1 MMMFYVDYYKIKT
14 YDIPL
19 NISQNKRISD
29 GSIENDFY
37 VTNIRTSE
45 QIIMLSQVDQ
55 ALCDEAANG
64 RIHGNGGFY
73 NGYWVSNDGLY
84 RLNLRLPWNA
94 CGGVVPLSYG
104 GLSHIYGQPCIE
116 MAWGKPL
123 YQNITKEWNTQWQY
137 LRMATGVVPAP
148 DALCSIGGFTQDE
161 SSFALS
167 LQQKF
172 GLSGVWGGKNRVS
185 EISNWYEDKTLMEY
199 SIDIGWQKELI
210 SNSENIPLHSII
222 RQNNGDTVVVLPE
235 TILHYQGFS
244 PRRVFWLSEPIHY
257 PIKRGEGS
265 SGTVYA
271 TLSLPVTHL
280 ISDDLFLCYPGG
292 ANAVDIC
299 DLTLIRRAKKV
310 NLLILNKQGVEGW
323 KFVMG
328 FAARL
333 RREHINFTIKLLNG
347 NKCKEL
353 SLKQFRK
360 YLHSQDMIV
369 PAELGDDFG
378 GRLNSFLESKH
389 PDLIPGVLRRG
400 EAMLIS
406 GIFCPE
412 VAFYLATSVR
422 NGSWDGRWKSLKRCC
437 RGTLFMDKYNLGKL
451 AKTEK
456 QTKVDIFAGNISLA
470 DAKQSVKDSGFVIF
484 ASQNMQNDKSR
495 YHELIK
501 FCLENDISV
510 IMFTEKADAFMAQV
524 AGRFYELNCRL
535 DSNIMQYTFGA
546 VGTGFGVNFTLT
558 PHGQLASCRDLSEA
572 ELNQLCNR
580 QDAMQVANGVECI
593 GNLSQEQIHSTM
605 FVDKML

>member
-1 MMMFYVDYYKIKT
+1 MA
-14 YDIPL
+14 P
-19 NISQNKRISD
+19 
-29 GSIENDFY
+29 
-37 VTNIRTSE
+37 
-45 QIIMLSQVDQ
+45 
-55 ALCDEAANG
+55 
-64 RIHGNGGFY
+64 
-73 NGYWVSNDGLY
+73 SN
-84 RLNLRLPWNA
+84 
-94 CGGVVPLSYG
+94 
-104 GLSHIYGQPCIE
+104 
-116 MAWGKPL
+116 
-123 YQNITKEWNTQWQY
+123 
-137 LRMATGVVPAP
+137 
-148 DALCSIGGFTQDE
+148 
-161 SSFALS
+161 
-167 LQQKF
+167 
-172 GLSGVWGGKNRVS
+172 
-185 EISNWYEDKTLMEY
+185 
-199 SIDIGWQKELI
+199 
-210 SNSENIPLHSII
+210 
-222 RQNNGDTVVVLPE
+222 
-235 TILHYQGFS
+235 
-244 PRRVFWLSEPIHY
+244 IHY
-257 PIKRGEGS
+257 PIKYGNGAS
-265 SGTVYA
+265 NVINV
-271 TLSLPVTHL
+271 TLALPKWDFQ
-280 ISDDLFLCYPGG
+280 SDESYLCYPGG
-292 ANAVDIC
+292 ANAVDIA
-299 DLTLIRRAKKV
+299 DLTLFYRASKI

-323 KFVMG
+323 KFAMG

-360 YLHSQDMIV
+360 YLHSQNMIV

-422 NGSWDGRWKSLKRCC
+422 NGSWDGRWKSHKRCC

-535 DSNIMQYTFGA
+535 DSNIMQYTFGSA
-546 VGTGFGVNFTLT
+546 EARFGVSFTLT
-558 PHGQLASCRDLSEA
+558 PQGQLDSCRDLSEA